1 MKNLPSTIFTFGFLF
16 AAMIT
21 ISSCTQDFAEI
32 NTNPND
38 ADSVDPLLQFSNVL
52 NRGASE
58 RFDQWRGNLIYCSI
72 WSQQL
77 SGEWEPDRYI
87 TTNEDWLSA
96 WWTTSYTRVGKD
108 IIEVINN
115 ATPESNLQAAATIFK
130 VLYFQRLTDMY
141 GDMPYSQAN
150 QGAVFAQPV
159 YDTQEDIY
167 KSFVRE
173 LKIAIDALSTDKD
186 QLGNADIIYQGDI
199 NKWKSLGASLLMRVA
214 MRMSDVDEATA
225 RDAVLFATNAGLMN
239 NREDIALLSFS
250 GSNTDGPNVSGISE
264 VFQDFGISGHL
275 FRYSDEVVNR
285 IIAFEDP
292 RESTL
297 LETYTNDG
305 NVDNTVGPGNHLG
318 RPNGIAPGTN
328 DFVFAQ
334 PRRDVMVA
342 YNSPVIYFSYAES
355 EFLRAE
361 AIQRGFIA
369 DGNAQQAYENGIYQA
384 CKMLSRYP
392 NAQEISDRDIND
404 YIEGSSVRWRE
415 NRAMELIHTQ
425 KWLALLF
432 DGFEAYANLRRSGF
446 PEVTPGLFDGESNGE
461 IPKRLRYPN
470 DEKVNNETNYKEAAA
485 RLANGDRI
493 DSPLWW
499 DVD

>member
-1 MKNLPSTIFTFGFLF
+1 MKNLQHTITFGILLIGFLSLF
-16 AAMIT
+16 
-21 ISSCTQDFAEI
+21 SCTQDFAEI

-38 ADSVDPLLQFSNVL
+38 ADSIDPLLQFSKVINQ
-52 NRGASE
+52 GASE

-77 SGEWEPDRYI
+77 SGDWEPDRYI

-108 IIEVINN
+108 IVEVINN
-115 ATPESNLQAAATIFK
+115 AEPESNLQAAATIFK
-130 VLYFQRLTDMY
+130 VMYFQRLTDMY
-141 GDMPYSQAN
+141 GDIPYSQAN
-150 QGAVFAQPV
+150 QGAVFTQPV
-159 YDTQEDIY
+159 YDRQQDVY
-167 KSFVRE
+167 MSFVRE
-173 LKIAIDALSTDKD
+173 LKTAISALDSDKD
-186 QLGNADIIYQGDI
+186 QLGNADILYQGDI
-199 NKWKSLGASLLMRVA
+199 SKWKSLGASLLMRVA
-214 MRMSDVDEATA
+214 MRMSDVDEAAA
-225 RDAVLFATNAGLMN
+225 RDAVEFATDAGLMN
-239 NREDIALLSFS
+239 NQDDLAILSFS

-305 NVDNTVGPGNHLG
+305 NVDNSVGLGNHLG

-361 AIQRGFIA
+361 AIQRGFLA
-369 DGNAQQAYENGIYQA
+369 EGNAQQAYENGIFVA
-384 CKMLSRYP
+384 CKMLGLYP
-392 NAQEISDRDIND
+392 NAIEISDRDIND
-404 YIEGSSVRWRE
+404 YIDGNSVRWRDS
-415 NRAMELIHTQ
+415 RAMELIHTQ

-446 PEVTPGLFDGESNGE
+446 PEVTPGLSVGESDGEL
-461 IPKRLRYPN
+461 PKRLRYPN
-470 DEKVNNETNYKEAAA
+470 DERVNNEDNYRAAA
-485 RLANGDRI
+485 ERLSNGDKI

-499 DVD
+499 DVN

>member
-1 MKNLPSTIFTFGFLF
+1 MKVFSRLLLVGSLF
-16 AAMIT
+16 CGSVL
-21 ISSCTQDFAEI
+21 ISSCTKDFAEI

-38 ADSVDPLLQFSNVL
+38 ADTVDPRLQFSYVL

-58 RFDQWRGNLIYCSI
+58 RYDQWRGNLIYCSI

-77 SGEWEPDRYI
+77 SGEWETDRYV
-87 TTNEDWLSA
+87 TANEDWLSA
-96 WWTTSYTRVGKD
+96 WWRDSYRRVGKD
-108 IIEVINN
+108 IVEVINN
-115 ATPESNLQAAATIFK
+115 SEPESNLEAAATIFK

-141 GDMPYSQAN
+141 GDMPYSEAN
-150 QGAVFAQPV
+150 QGALFAQPK
-159 YDTQEDIY
+159 YDTQQEIY
-167 KSFVRE
+167 MSFIRE
-173 LKIAIDALSTDKD
+173 LKTAIDALSSDKD
-186 QLGNADIIYQGDI
+186 QLGTADLIYQGDI
-199 NKWKSLGASLLMRVA
+199 AKWKKLGASLLMRVA
-214 MRMSDVDEATA
+214 LRISDVDEAAA
-225 RDAVLFATNAGLMN
+225 RDAVDFATSAGLMN
-239 NREDIALLSFS
+239 NRDDIALLSFS

-305 NVDNTVGPGNHLG
+305 NIDNTVGPGNHLG

-361 AIQRGFIA
+361 AIQRGFIT
-369 DGNAQQAYENGIYQA
+369 DGTAQQAYENGIYAA

-404 YIEGSSVRWRE
+404 YIGEIGVRWRE
-415 NRAMELIHTQ
+415 NQAMELIHTQ
-425 KWLALLF
+425 KWMALLF
-432 DGFEAYANLRRSGF
+432 DGFEAYANLRRSGY
-446 PEVTPGLFDGESNGE
+446 PDVTPGLSVGESGGE

-470 DEKVNNETNYKEAAA
+470 DERVNNETNYREAAA
-485 RLANGDRI
+485 RLENGDQL

-499 DVD
+499 DVN

>member
-1 MKNLPSTIFTFGFLF
+1 MKHTLLNLLVGLFIVSSTF
-16 AAMIT
+16 

-38 ADSVDPLLQFSNVL
+38 ADSVDPRLQFSYVL

-58 RFDQWRGNLIYCSI
+58 RYDQWRGNLIYCSI

-77 SGEWEPDRYI
+77 SGEWETDRYV
-87 TTNEDWLSA
+87 TANEDWLSA
-96 WWTTSYTRVGKD
+96 WWRDSYRRIGKD
-108 IIEVINN
+108 INEVINN
-115 ATPESNLQAAATIFK
+115 SDPESNLQAAATIFK

-141 GDMPYSQAN
+141 GDMPYSEAN
-150 QGAVFAQPV
+150 QGAIFGQPK
-159 YDTQEDIY
+159 YDTQQEIY
-167 KSFVRE
+167 MSFVRE
-173 LKIAIDALSTDKD
+173 LKSSIDALSPDKD
-186 QLGNADIIYQGDI
+186 QLGNADLIYQGDTD
-199 NKWKSLGASLLMRVA
+199 KWKRLGASLLMRVA
-214 MRMSDVDEATA
+214 MRISDVDEATA
-225 RDAVLFATNAGLMN
+225 RDAVEFATNAGLMN
-239 NREDIALLSFS
+239 NRNDIALLSFS

-285 IIAFEDP
+285 IIAFDDP
-292 RESTL
+292 RERTL

-305 NVDNTVGPGNHLG
+305 NIDNTVGPGNHLG

-361 AIQRGFIA
+361 AIERGFISS
-369 DGNAQQAYENGIYQA
+369 GSAQQAYENGIYAA

-392 NAQEISDRDIND
+392 NAQEISDNDIND
-404 YIEGSSVRWRE
+404 YIGENGVRWRASD
-415 NRAMELIHTQ
+415 AMELIHTQ
-425 KWLALLF
+425 KWMALLF
-432 DGFEAYANLRRSGF
+432 DGFEAFANLRRSGY
-446 PEVTPGLFDGESNGE
+446 PDVTPGLSVGETNGE

-470 DEKVNNETNYKEAAA
+470 DERVNNEDNYLEASA
-485 RLANGDRI
+485 RMTNGDQL

-499 DVD
+499 DVN